1 MVTVPFAL
9 ILLFFQAI
17 GPLTKWGGNK
27 IDNLNSIGI
36 IIISS
41 IVLSY
46 LVSYLF
52 FSFSFYEFVGNAI
65 VLMLIQSLGF
75 LAFKS
80 FHSQRNI
87 NFSMI
92 AGHLGLAILTFG
104 ITISSLNSVE
114 KEFVLQKNESVLVG
128 SSKITLE
135 NTQSVQ
141 EDNYYGDRVTF
152 SFQEE
157 DRILKLYPERR
168 FYPASRMETTEAGI
182 YPSVY
187 KDVYISLGQKIGENA
202 WAAKVQI
209 KPLVRFIWLGAI
221 IMFLAGLLV
230 RTNFKFK

>member
-1 MVTVPFAL
+1 M
-9 ILLFFQAI
+9 
-17 GPLTKWGGNK
+17 
-27 IDNLNSIGI
+27 
-36 IIISS
+36 
-41 IVLSY
+41 
-46 LVSYLF
+46 
-52 FSFSFYEFVGNAI
+52 
-65 VLMLIQSLGF
+65 
-75 LAFKS
+75 
-80 FHSQRNI
+80 
-87 NFSMI
+87 
-92 AGHLGLAILTFG
+92 
-104 ITISSLNSVE
+104 
-114 KEFVLQKNESVLVG
+114 G